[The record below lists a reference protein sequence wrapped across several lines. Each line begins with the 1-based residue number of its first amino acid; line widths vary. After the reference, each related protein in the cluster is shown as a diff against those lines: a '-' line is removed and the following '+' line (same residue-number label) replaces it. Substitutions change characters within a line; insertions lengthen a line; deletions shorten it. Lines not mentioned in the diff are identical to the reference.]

1 MPEPQPGTDRPV
13 DGNRPDAHRDGEP
26 AVTQEQPTP
35 VVLGAPTGP
44 DGTRVLPADA
54 PDPTSAPRDADQ
66 PTREDSAVGSDATAA
81 PPADA
86 DATAPTATAPGQPDD
101 VPRSPRQAA
110 GGSGDAHPTKIDP
123 GDAQRTTIDP
133 GEAQRTAI
141 DPGDAQRTA
150 IDPGDAQSAG
160 TPPTAVGPQGTRVMS
175 QPVPDEE
182 PAPRWSG
189 SAAVPPAAPRR
200 PSWGESAEPTPPP
213 VAAAHQPEHQTPV
226 DPWAGVDTS
235 GWELHSADFPALP
248 PTLSYP
254 APPPTTPYSG
264 PPAHQPPAQQPPAA
278 NFPPPAV
285 PAPPMPPASPAY
297 PQAGYPPPPVHQAP
311 APSPRPAAR
320 PPAPV
325 GPPPPPARGRKVKK
339 LPPAAP
345 PPGWQP
351 PPGNVRARKRRRW
364 PWVLLLTLACCCG
377 CPAYYGMPMATQY
390 PADAALPRQ
399 VADLRLR
406 EDPRN
411 AQTARKLEAQTRQA
425 HLLSDNIFAGVY
437 TTSVG
442 KRVTVFGGTG
452 FRLTPSSDADAEIER
467 LTQEYSL
474 GAAEVVDSGV
484 RGRHGRCAVGSSD
497 GIGVVVCTSVDHGS
511 LTTAVFTGLSVDDS
525 ARLLDT
531 LREEIITPA

>member
-44 DGTRVLPADA
+44 DGTQVLPADA
-54 PDPTSAPRDADQ
+54 PDSTRPPRDADQ
-66 PTREDSAVGSDATAA
+66 PTREDNSVGSDPTAA
-81 PPADA
+81 PPVDA

-101 VPRSPRQAA
+101 EPRSPGQAPS
-110 GGSGDAHPTKIDP
+110 GSGD
-123 GDAQRTTIDP
+123 
-133 GEAQRTAI
+133 AQRTAI
-141 DPGDAQRTA
+141 DPGDAHPTA

-160 TPPTAVGPQGTRVMS
+160 TPPTAVGPQGTRLMP
-175 QPVPDEE
+175 QPLPDEE

-213 VAAAHQPEHQTPV
+213 PAAVAHQPEHQTPV

-264 PPAHQPPAQQPPAA
+264 PPAHQPPPA
-278 NFPPPAV
+278 NFPP
-285 PAPPMPPASPAY
+285 PAPPMPPAPPAY
-297 PQAGYPPPPVHQAP
+297 PQAGYSPPPAHQAP
-311 APSPRPAAR
+311 APSARPAAR

-325 GPPPPPARGRKVKK
+325 GPPPPPARGRKAKK

-452 FRLTPSSDADAEIER
+452 FRLTPSSDADTEIER
-467 LTQEYSL
+467 LTEEYSL

-484 RGRHGRCAVGSSD
+484 RGRHGRCAVGNSD
-497 GIGVVVCTSVDHGS
+497 GVGVVVCTSVDHGS